1 MSKRIPIATARYNR
15 YVTVEFD
22 SGTDA
27 KEFFYQLNELMGYDP
42 RNGRLGPGTGL
53 NWAARQLSAKHAS
66 KLTRST
72 RRARPAA
79 S

>member
-1 MSKRIPIATARYNR
+1 MSKPMPIATARYSR

-42 RNGRLGPGTGL
+42 RNGHYAPGTGL
-53 NWAARQLSAKHAS
+53 DWALPQLSAK
-66 KLTRST
+66 
-72 RRARPAA
+72 RAGLRDIGNGR
-79 S
+79 

>member
-1 MSKRIPIATARYNR
+1 MSKLIPVATARYNR

-22 SGTDA
+22 SGADA

-42 RNGRLGPGTGL
+42 RNGQLGPGTGL
-53 NWAARQLSAKHAS
+53 DWALPQLSAKRAS

-72 RRARPAA
+72 RRRAQT
-79 S
+79 

>member
-1 MSKRIPIATARYNR
+1 MSKPIPIATARYNR

-27 KEFFYQLNELMGYDP
+27 KEFFYQLQEQMGYDP
-42 RNGRLGPGTGL
+42 RNGHYSPGTGL
-53 NWAARQLSAKHAS
+53 DWALPLLSAKRAP

-72 RRARPAA
+72 RRRA
-79 S
+79 